1 MADLPLGTASA
12 SVTTRF
18 TRLNA
23 LATAYVTSTSPY
35 YQNAEVL
42 AAVVNG
48 LDWMAANAYTASG
61 TGYDN
66 WWDWQIGAPA
76 ALNAAIASLYSSL
89 TAGRWRTIWRRST
102 TTCPI
107 RPCAPIWT
115 AASSAG
121 TSQSSDK
128 AFVAVLRGVLG
139 KSSAKI
145 AAGRDAIGQTLAYV
159 TSGDGFYADGSFV
172 QHTHEPTW
180 APTAR
185 C

>member
-1 MADLPLGTASA
+1 MDLSAGRSALADLPLGTASA
-12 SVTTRF
+12 SVTRF

-76 ALNAAIASLYSSL
+76 ALNAPSPVCIP
-89 TAGRWRTIWRRST
+89 R
-102 TTCPI
+102 
-107 RPCAPIWT
+107 
-115 AASSAG
+115 
-121 TSQSSDK
+121 
-128 AFVAVLRGVLG
+128 
-139 KSSAKI
+139 
-145 AAGRDAIGQTLAYV
+145 
-159 TSGDGFYADGSFV
+159 
-172 QHTHEPTW
+172 
-180 APTAR
+180 
-185 C
+185 